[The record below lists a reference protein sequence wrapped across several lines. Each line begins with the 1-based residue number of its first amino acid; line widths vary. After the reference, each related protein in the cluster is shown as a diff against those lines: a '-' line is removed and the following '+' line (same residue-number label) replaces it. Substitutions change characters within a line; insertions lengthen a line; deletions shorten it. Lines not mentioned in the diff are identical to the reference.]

1 MIGLNRSPLFYPP
14 YLGHQ
19 INALNHQ
26 YRVLA
31 LIAIVYDQRLKF
43 AIIVSTLLS
52 IL

>member
-1 MIGLNRSPLFYPP
+1 MIGLNRSPLFYHP